1 MKVLAGVFLFVLFF
15 FSGCQEGVHTK
26 QKISLLNEP
35 TQTYG
40 VNPNSVA
47 VQSFEKE
54 KQRQNQLELSK
65 MEAQA
70 KVKIAQIES
79 QNKEKIAKIN
89 AQTQQKIAEA
99 DVQVQLAKTQLE
111 AKTSKETRK
120 YFIYGGIVAV
130 VILLLAIYLFVKN
143 AEKNREHQRQL
154 HEDKLR
160 HEQFLKEKE
169 LEQERM
175 HKILE
180 LASDGKLPES
190 VGAEILLTLAKPES
204 KLIN

>member
-1 MKVLAGVFLFVLFF
+1 V
-15 FSGCQEGVHTK
+15 QQK

-65 MEAQA
+65 IEAQA
-70 KVKIAQIES
+70 KVQIAQIES

-89 AQTQQKIAEA
+89 AQAQQKIAEA

-111 AKTSKETRK
+111 AKTSKETRE

-130 VILLLAIYLFVKN
+130 LIILLAIYLFVKN
-143 AEKNREHQRQL
+143 AQKNREHQRQL

>member
-1 MKVLAGVFLFVLFF
+1 MKVFTGVVLVVLFLL
-15 FSGCQEGVHTK
+15 SGCQEGTQHK
-26 QKISLLNEP
+26 RNIALLNEP
-35 TQTYG
+35 TKTYG
-40 VNPNSVA
+40 VNPNSLA
-47 VQSFEKE
+47 VQSMEKQ

-65 MEAQA
+65 VQAQA
-70 KVKIAQIES
+70 KVEIAKIES
-79 QNKEKIAKIN
+79 QNKQKIAEIT
-89 AQTQQKIAEA
+89 AQAQQKIAESDLKA
-99 DVQVQLAKTQLE
+99 RIAQTQLE
-111 AKTSKETRK
+111 IKTTKENRK
-120 YFIYGGIVAV
+120 YFVYGGIALFL
-130 VILLLAIYLFVKN
+130 ILLLVIYLFMKN
-143 AEKNREHQRQL
+143 AQKNREHERQL

-190 VGAEILLTLAKPES
+190 VGAEILLTLSKPQS